1 MNKIAFHESK
11 GITDAIQKSD
21 KTESGI
27 GPGRGLFQFEIGK
40 DQGAHTAINR
50 LISEYKRRK
59 TDIKGM
65 LKGLLQ
71 EKTIIKDAYT
81 FGKQGRGYFKNNLL
95 DAIINSQT
103 RSGNNF
109 EDLFNV
115 ALGGR
120 FGPRNNWKAE
130 VSGGKGRAGFNIA
143 KLF

>member
-1 MNKIAFHESK
+1 MRPVRFPIGESNNSPIQEGLEEYK
-11 GITDAIQKSD
+11 QHSMVERLEKAHDAID
-21 KTESGI
+21 GI
-27 GPGRGLFQFEIGK
+27 I
-40 DQGAHTAINR
+40 
-50 LISEYKRRK
+50 RK

-71 EKTIIKDAYT
+71 EKTNIQDIYS
-81 FGKQGRGYFKNNLL
+81 FGKQGKGYFKNNLL

>member
-1 MNKIAFHESK
+1 VFEKQ
-11 GITDAIQKSD
+11 D
-21 KTESGI
+21 I
-27 GPGRGLFQFEIGK
+27 GFEIRPDEDGINYI
-40 DQGAHTAINR
+40 DEGFNPGIQGENRAVKWPIQGRLEKAHDTIDG
-50 LISEYKRRK
+50 IIRK

-71 EKTIIKDAYT
+71 EKTNIKDAYT

-103 RSGNNF
+103 RSGNDF

-115 ALGGR
+115 VLGGR